1 MEKSIEKIIYASRWL
16 LFPVYIGLSFG
27 FILLTLKFFQQIIH
41 IIPELFTITES
52 GLILTVL
59 SLVDIALVGGL
70 LVMVMFSGYENFI
83 LKMTVDDKHQKLS
96 WMGKMDVNSIKN
108 KVASSIVAISSVHLL
123 RLFMEAEKVP
133 DNKIMWSV
141 IIHLA
146 FVLSAFGMAYID
158 RMSKSTKS
166 KSAT

>member
-41 IIPELFTITES
+41 IIPELFTISES

-70 LVMVMFSGYENFI
+70 LVMVMFSSYENFI
-83 LKMTVDDKHQKLS
+83 FKMTVDDKHQKLS

-146 FVLSAFGMAYID
+146 FVLSAFGMTYID
-158 RMSKSTKS
+158 KMSKNIKT
-166 KSAT
+166 

>member
-1 MEKSIEKIIYASRWL
+1 MEKSIEKVIYASRWL

-27 FILLTLKFFQQIIH
+27 FILLTLKFFQQIIN
-41 IIPELFTITES
+41 IIPELFIITES

-70 LVMVMFSGYENFI
+70 LVMVMFSSYENFI
-83 LKMTVDDKHQKLS
+83 LKITIDDKHQKLS

-123 RLFMEAEKVP
+123 RLFMEAEKVL

-158 RMSKSTKS
+158 KMSKTTKN
-166 KSAT
+166 

>member
-1 MEKSIEKIIYASRWL
+1 MEKCIEKIIYASRWL

-41 IIPELFTITES
+41 VIPELFAITES

-59 SLVDIALVGGL
+59 SLIDIALVGGL

-123 RLFMEAEKVP
+123 RLFMEAEKVA
-133 DNKIMWSV
+133 DNKIMWCV

-146 FVLSAFGMAYID
+146 FVVSAFGMAYID
-158 RMSKSTKS
+158 RMSKNAKG
-166 KSAT
+166 

>member
-1 MEKSIEKIIYASRWL
+1 MEKKIEQIIYASRWI

-27 FILLTLKFFQQIIH
+27 FILLTLKFFQEIFI
-41 IIPELFTITES
+41 IIPKIFSMSES
-52 GLILTVL
+52 GLILIVL
-59 SLVDIALVGGL
+59 SLIDIALVGGL

-83 LKMTVDDKHQKLS
+83 LQMSIEDNKKRLS

-123 RLFMEAEKVP
+123 RLFMEAEKIP

-158 RMSKSTKS
+158 KMSKK
-166 KSAT
+166 

>member
-70 LVMVMFSGYENFI
+70 LVMVMFSSYENFI

-123 RLFMEAEKVP
+123 RLFMEAEKVA

-158 RMSKSTKS
+158 RMSKNTKS
-166 KSAT
+166 

>member
-1 MEKSIEKIIYASRWL
+1 MHKIIERVIYTSRWL

-27 FILLTLKFFQQIIH
+27 FILLTLKFFHEIIKVLPS
-41 IIPELFTITES
+41 IFIMPES
-52 GLILTVL
+52 GLVLIVL
-59 SLVDIALVGGL
+59 SLIDIALVGGL

-83 LKMTVDDKHQKLS
+83 LKMSTDDNKKRLS

-123 RLFMEAEKVP
+123 RLFMEAEITP
-133 DNKIMWSV
+133 DNKIMWCI
-141 IIHLA
+141 IIHLS

-158 RMSKSTKS
+158 KMSKK
-166 KSAT
+166 KH

>member
-59 SLVDIALVGGL
+59 SHVDIALVGGL

-83 LKMTVDDKHQKLS
+83 IKMTVDDKHQKLS

-166 KSAT
+166 